1 MTPGLFD
8 HLEPKP
14 SPPAGVTAA
23 SLCVLGSSSSGNCS
37 AIVLPAGIL
46 LIDCGFSRRRTRT
59 LLDAAGLADA
69 PILAVVLT
77 HLDTDH
83 ANPSFLASLPDDTPV
98 FMHARHLGRA
108 EREGLLH
115 HRTEPF
121 RDDFSP
127 APGVHVRSIL
137 VAHDSLGAAAFR
149 VHFDDGRGDLGYA
162 TDLGRPTAEL
172 ADHLRGVGTLA
183 LECNYCPHLEL
194 ASNRPDYLK
203 QRIMGGSGHLSNEQ
217 SARLARD
224 IAPARRVVLL
234 HLSRQC
240 NTPDRAAAAHAGAP
254 YELHI
259 AQPGA
264 PTPILPLGTA
274 ASLPPAS
281 VYA

>member
-1 MTPGLFD
+1 MSPGLFD

-14 SPPAGVTAA
+14 TTRAGHTAA

-37 AIVLPAGIL
+37 AIILPAGLL
-46 LIDCGFSRRRTRT
+46 LIDCGFSRRRTRA
-59 LLDAAGLADA
+59 LLQAAGLDHL

-83 ANPSFLASLPDDTPV
+83 ANPAFLASLPEDTPV
-98 FMHARHLGRA
+98 FMHTRHLGRA

-121 RDDFSP
+121 RDEFSP
-127 APGVHVRSIL
+127 APGVRMLPHL

-149 VHFDDGRGDLGYA
+149 VRFDDGQGDLGYA
-162 TDLGRPTAEL
+162 TDLGRPTADL
-172 ADHLRGVGTLA
+172 ADHLRGVTTLA

-194 ASNRPDYLK
+194 ASNRPEYLK

-224 IAPARRVVLL
+224 IAPAHRVVLL

-254 YELHI
+254 YQLHI
-259 AQPGA
+259 ARPA
-264 PTPILPLGTA
+264 EPTPILPLGVSA
-274 ASLPPAS
+274 PFPPAS